1 LSSANSV
8 DEFDLAAVE
17 APQPE
22 RLGAYELLLGIASGG
37 MATVHLAR
45 ALDRREGAPLVAIK
59 RPHHHLAADKNFLTM
74 LVDEARLASAISHP
88 NVVKVRELGFEG
100 GVPFIVME
108 YVEGASLAELRRELA
123 SSGRALDVRVAVLV
137 VLDVLAGLAA
147 AHELTDDSGRPLH
160 IVHRDVSPH
169 NVLIGSDGRARITDF
184 GIAKAEDRIQTT
196 RTHEVKGKLAY
207 LAPERVDKR
216 RTCTVQSDVFS
227 AGVVFWECF
236 AGRRLFR
243 SEQMVDLL
251 QEVMNGPIP
260 TLREIGAQVPEA
272 LDAVI
277 ARALSRELSERYAS
291 ARDFAAAIE
300 GAVGREH
307 LGVPSDVAR
316 LVEAVF
322 GARMAA
328 RQDRVR
334 AAIGGEDLARLL
346 HQSGLRSRDSSST
359 DVELSPNLLAEL
371 APAAPSGRYGV
382 GSKMVLAAR
391 SGLRTRRGLWKPGVA
406 AGAGLLGGVAI
417 TAAVLGHRTAAAP
430 APPHPVASVA
440 SDAPP
445 PVSPSPP
452 ARKVVVSLPF
462 AAYRITLDA
471 ATQTL
476 DPPSNLV
483 LFEVARGSGTRHHV
497 VAAGPDGAALAE
509 DVLETWSPGD
519 DEGYVVL
526 PPSPGVPARAAPAR
540 GRVTMGTVRDGFTKL
555 R

>member
-1 LSSANSV
+1 LSLSSANSV
-8 DEFDLAAVE
+8 DEFDPPAVE

-22 RLGAYELLLGIASGG
+22 RLGAYELLGGIASGG

-45 ALDRREGAPLVAIK
+45 AMDRREGTPLVAIK
-59 RPHHHLAADKNFLTM
+59 RPHRHLAADKNFLTM

-88 NVVKVRELGFEG
+88 NVVKVRELGFDG

-123 SSGRALDVRVAVLV
+123 SAGRALDVRVAVRV
-137 VLDVLAGLAA
+137 VLDVLAGLGA
-147 AHELTDDSGRPLH
+147 AHDLTDDTGRPLH

-169 NVLIGSDGRARITDF
+169 NVLIGSDGRTRITDF

-227 AGVVFWECF
+227 AAVVFWECF

-243 SEQMVDLL
+243 SEQIVDLL
-251 QEVMNGPIP
+251 QEVMTAPIP
-260 TLREIGAQVPEA
+260 TLGEIGAQVPEA

-277 ARALSRELSERYAS
+277 ARALSRDLAERYAT

-300 GAVGREH
+300 AAVGKE
-307 LGVPSDVAR
+307 LGAESDVAR

-328 RQDRVR
+328 RQERVR

-346 HQSGLRSRDSSST
+346 HQSGLRSRESEST
-359 DVELSPNLLAEL
+359 EVDVSNKLLAEL

-382 GSKMVLAAR
+382 GSKMVGAAR
-391 SGLRTRRGLWKPGVA
+391 SGLRARRALWKPGLAV
-406 AGAGLLGGVAI
+406 GAGLLVGAAL
-417 TAAVLGHRTAAAP
+417 AAVLLGHRAPAPVAMRPETVATPSGAAAP
-430 APPHPVASVA
+430 ASTT
-440 SDAPP
+440 
-445 PVSPSPP
+445 
-452 ARKVVVSLPF
+452 RKVVVSLPF
-462 AAYRITLDA
+462 AARQVTLDGV
-471 ATQTL
+471 TQAVE
-476 DPPSNLV
+476 PPSTLV
-483 LFEVARGSGTRHHV
+483 AFDVTRDAATRHHV
-497 VAAGPDGAALAE
+497 VATGSDGVPLAADAF
-509 DVLETWSPGD
+509 ETSPAGD
-519 DEGYVVL
+519 DQGYIVVTA
-526 PPSPGVPARAAPAR
+526 PAEEPARAAPMR
-540 GRVTMGTVRDGFTKL
+540 GRVTVGTVRDGFTKL